1 LETRGELNTSEQCET
16 VRPQTVASSPA
27 GSTPARAR
35 GTERSA
41 ARRAELIA
49 IGRKL
54 FADTSYDALSMDDI
68 ARQAHVAKGLIYYYF
83 RSKRGYY
90 LAIVEDSVAD
100 LVTLAA
106 GGLELPAVDRVH
118 RTIDGYLR
126 YAEHNQAA
134 YRTIVSGGVGFDTE
148 VQAIRDGVRE
158 AIVATMA
165 EGAYGRT
172 AITPL
177 ARMGL
182 LSWVCGVEGATL
194 DWIARPELSRD
205 RMRELLVRT
214 LGGALRAI
222 EEMDP
227 AHPAPALARRDGW
240 PGARGPED
248 WTTGVSR
255 PGRA

>member
-1 LETRGELNTSEQCET
+1 M
-16 VRPQTVASSPA
+16 PQQ
-27 GSTPARAR
+27 RAATQVR

-68 ARQAHVAKGLIYYYF
+68 ARHAQVAKGLIYYYF

-90 LAIVEDSVAD
+90 LAIVRDSVAD
-100 LVTLAA
+100 LVTSAA
-106 GGLELPAVDRVH
+106 GGLQLPAVDRVH

-126 YAEHNQAA
+126 YAENHQAA

-148 VQAIRDGVRE
+148 VHAIRDGVRE
-158 AIVATMA
+158 AIVATIA
-165 EGAYGRT
+165 EGAYGRGDI
-172 AITPL
+172 APL

-182 LSWVCGVEGATL
+182 LAWVCSVEGATL
-194 DWIARPELSRD
+194 DWIDRPELSRD
-205 RMRELLVRT
+205 TMRELLVKT

-222 EEMDP
+222 EELEP
-227 AHPAPALARRDGW
+227 ACPAPPPARRDG
-240 PGARGPED
+240 
-248 WTTGVSR
+248 
-255 PGRA
+255 